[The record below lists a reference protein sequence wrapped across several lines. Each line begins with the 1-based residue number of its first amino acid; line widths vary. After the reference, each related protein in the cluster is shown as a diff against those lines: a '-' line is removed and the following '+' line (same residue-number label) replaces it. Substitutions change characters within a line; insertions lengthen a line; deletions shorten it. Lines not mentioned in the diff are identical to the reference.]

1 MDSRRDT
8 AFFVAFS
15 PAARLAFGYTWRRGD
30 FPWLGRWEENDSRT
44 GTPWD
49 GRTLT
54 CGMEFGVSPFPESRR
69 EMIERPR
76 LFDTAMFRWIPARTR
91 VEVEYRA
98 ILRSS
103 DSLPVI

>member
-1 MDSRRDT
+1 
-8 AFFVAFS
+8 
-15 PAARLAFGYTWRRGD
+15 
-30 FPWLGRWEENDSRT
+30 
-44 GTPWD
+44 
-49 GRTLT
+49 
-54 CGMEFGVSPFPESRR
+54 MEFGVSPFPESRR

-98 ILRSS
+98 ILKSS